1 MARRTSHQL
10 AGNLPAVLTSFV
22 GRRDELSE
30 ARHLLSTTRLLTLTG
45 VGGVGKTRLALRVAK
60 NVQRS
65 FPDGAWF
72 VDLTTLNDG
81 LFLPSTVAA
90 ALGHHGPAFSQD
102 GKAPVEILAESL
114 VDKEMLLILDNC
126 EHLLEPCAALAHG
139 VLSTAPGVRI
149 LATSREPLGVAG
161 EQLMTVLP
169 LPVPEVATADLDVVE
184 PAVALLTER
193 ARLVAPRFAVTPENR
208 DSVIALCRRLDGLP
222 LAIELAAV
230 RLRILSV
237 EQVTERLDDS
247 FRLLTTADPTV
258 PPRRQTLRAAIDWSY
273 QLCSPEERR
282 LWAWSSVFSGGFDL
296 EAAEEV
302 CAGPG
307 TARDDLVTLLGGLV
321 DKSVLLCEDQ
331 GPHVRYRL
339 LESIRGYGRELLA
352 ESGEEKTARRRHRDC
367 YGRQVADAEANWV
380 GPDQAE
386 WSRRL
391 WLEVPNLRAAME
403 FALSEPGEACR
414 ALEIAG
420 SFWCHRFMW
429 NSLQSGVPE
438 GRYWVERALAAACP
452 GPSQARA
459 KALWVN
465 AWFAQSEGRWESAS
479 RLLEECR
486 VLAESIHDDAAS
498 TGVLQLSGFAA
509 LAHRDYEL
517 GKSLVGQALTRYRA
531 AGDLNGEWYALHH
544 LALAN
549 ALGDDTPVEAVA
561 EESLALARKHQARWS
576 ESVALSTAGICA
588 LRLGDSRRAARLIK
602 DSLRLKKVFNDDLG
616 IGQCLEV
623 LAWIAQAEGHDDRG
637 ARLLGAA
644 EGVWQ
649 MIGGP
654 RWRQPMRHWH
664 DHCEAELRQALGDDA
679 FDSAFRSGMRLA
691 PDDVLTFALQETP
704 TRAPSRSADPTHLLT
719 RRENEIAGLIADG
732 MSNKGIAQTLV
743 IAPRTAESHVENI
756 LKKLGFTS
764 RSQIAS
770 WMIRHRVPQDDKTTK

>member
-1 MARRTSHQL
+1 MARTSRQP

-45 VGGVGKTRLALRVAK
+45 VGGVGKTRLALQVAK

-65 FPDGAWF
+65 FPDGTWF
-72 VDLTTLNDG
+72 VDLTTLDDG
-81 LFLPSTVAA
+81 LFLPGTVAA

-102 GKAPVEILAESL
+102 GKAPVETLAESL

-126 EHLLEPCAALAHG
+126 EHLLESCAALAHG

-184 PAVALLTER
+184 PAVALLAER
-193 ARLVAPRFAVTPENR
+193 ARLVAPGFAVTPENR
-208 DSVIALCRRLDGLP
+208 DSVVALCRRLDGIP

-230 RLRILSV
+230 RLRVLSV

-302 CAGPG
+302 CGLPCV
-307 TARDDLVTLLGGLV
+307 ARDDLVTLLSGLV

-367 YGRQVADAEANWV
+367 YARQVADAEANWV

-386 WSRRL
+386 WTRRL

-403 FALSEPGEACR
+403 FSLSEPGEACR
-414 ALEIAG
+414 ALEMTG

-438 GRYWVERALAAACP
+438 GRYWAERALAACP
-452 GPSQARA
+452 GPSPARA

-465 AWFAQSEGRWESAS
+465 AWLAQSEGEWAAAS
-479 RLLEECR
+479 RLLEECG
-486 VLAESIHDDAAS
+486 VLAESIHDDTSA
-498 TGVLQLSGFAA
+498 TGVLQLSGYAA
-509 LAHRDYEL
+509 LARRDYERA
-517 GKSLVGQALTRYRA
+517 KSLVGQALARYRA

-544 LALAN
+544 LAVAT
-549 ALGDDTPVEAVA
+549 ALGDDPPVEDIA
-561 EESLALARKHQARWS
+561 EECLALSRKHRARWS
-576 ESVALSTAGICA
+576 ESVALWDLSVCA
-588 LRLGDSRRAARLIK
+588 LRLGDSRRAGRLIK
-602 DSLRLKKVFNDDLG
+602 DSLRLKKIFNDDLG

-623 LAWIAQAEGHDDRG
+623 LAWIAQAEGRHNLG
-637 ARLLGAA
+637 AQLLGAT
-644 EGVWQ
+644 EGIWH

-654 RWRQPMRHWH
+654 RWRQPMRHQH
-664 DHCEAELRQALGDDA
+664 DQCEAGLRTALGGEA

-704 TRAPSRSADPTHLLT
+704 TREPGRSADSSQVLT